1 MKGTIDINIT
11 RKDGTTEHR
20 QEHNVVF
27 DIPAIV
33 LRKSLEF
40 PEIPRV
46 FQGGV
51 GYYSDAYDP
60 AAQFQYFG
68 LSEDTMDLTAPAFRP
83 IALRCI
89 SGTASKWYESA
100 ITRTVED
107 KKITVQATWTAQNA
121 LTLKSIG
128 FISNSPGYNI
138 LNFVADNGT
147 QTHLVDGH
155 LYPRVYYLP
164 KPSVSDGGDDYSGYG
179 ARIYDLN
186 PSNFKFTNRFLGGL
200 KGRENPTKTYVIPYE
215 LANPNERAAFTSA
228 TFAKYDRQWPSY
240 ANYSSGTVYYTRL
253 CIYNK
258 NDVTTP
264 LRYFDLS
271 QFEGAITSSSYHSS
285 FFIVNTGT
293 KNYLIQ
299 IVTSNSTNY
308 RNIWQIPDTAV
319 EASASIPL
327 LSSQSLT
334 DALADVTTSVSSMF
348 VIGNYVCFRLS
359 SGWRWIQISDDLSV
373 KTYSGYAAH
382 QTQPTDALT
391 SSGYF
396 RYVSKNESGVHLT
409 TWRSSSMYLSNPS
422 VYYTNSTAAN
432 FSTPITLAEG
442 DVLTVSY
449 KIEVA

>member
-27 DIPAIV
+27 DIPAIA
-33 LRKSLEF
+33 LKKSLEH
-40 PEIPRV
+40 PEISRV

-51 GYYSDAYDP
+51 GYYSEAYRP
-60 AAQFQYFG
+60 SNEFQYFG
-68 LSEDTMDLTAPAFRP
+68 LSEETMDLTAPAFRP

-89 SGTASKWYESA
+89 SGTASKWYDSA
-100 ITRTVED
+100 ITRTVEA
-107 KKITVQATWTAQNA
+107 KKITVQATWTAQSA

-128 FISNSPGYNI
+128 FISNSPGYSI
-138 LNFVADNGT
+138 LNFVTDQNNSYN
-147 QTHLVDGH
+147 HLLDGH
-155 LYPRVYYLP
+155 LYVKKYYNP
-164 KPSVSDGGDDYSGYG
+164 VSGSTAGSNG
-179 ARIYDLN
+179 ASIYDLDL
-186 PSNFKFTNRFLGGL
+186 STFKFTNNYLGGL
-200 KGRENPTKTYVIPYE
+200 KGNVNPTKVHVLPYE

-228 TFAKYDRQWPSY
+228 AFEKSPYQYSTYI
-240 ANYSSGTVYYTRL
+240 NYSSGTVYYNRL

-258 NDVTTP
+258 NDAETP

-271 QFEGAITSSSYHSS
+271 QFEGAVDPNYSPT

-293 KNYLIQ
+293 KNYLMQVI
-299 IVTSNSTNY
+299 TANSTKHVNA
-308 RNIWQIPDTAV
+308 WQIPDAAV

-334 DALADVTTSVSSMF
+334 DAFARVATLNYMI
-348 VIGNYVCFRLS
+348 VIGNYVFIMVQG
-359 SGWRWIQISDDLSV
+359 GWHWVQISDDLSA

-382 QTQPTDALT
+382 QTAPSDSL
-391 SSGYF
+391 SSSPIF
-396 RYVSKNESGVHLT
+396 RYVSKSDSGVHLC
-409 TWRSSSMYLSNPS
+409 TWATSSMYLSNPA

-432 FSTPITLAEG
+432 FSTPIVLAQG